1 MRKKAI
7 FGRRLRGFTLVEAIT
22 VIALTG
28 ILASVVARFIVTPVQ
43 GYFASAAR
51 AELTDATDS
60 ALRRIARDLRLALPN
75 SVRIDASGTYMEL
88 LLTKTGGRYLSDEDA
103 PVSGQILDFDDASK
117 TSFQVVGPMPS
128 GPLGSQAITRG
139 DQIVVYNLG
148 PGFSP
153 ADAYN
158 CNSTC
163 NRATVTAVDDTTHTI
178 SLLSNPF
185 AAQSPKF
192 KSPEHH
198 FQVVTTPVT
207 YVCAG
212 GSLTRYWGYP
222 IQATQP
228 VNAAST
234 PLASFN
240 HALLATGVTG
250 CSFSSQSLANTHTG
264 LIDLSL
270 TMQDANNADSGSVTL
285 VQQVHVDNTP

>member
-1 MRKKAI
+1 
-7 FGRRLRGFTLVEAIT
+7 
-22 VIALTG
+22 
-28 ILASVVARFIVTPVQ
+28 VQ

-51 AELTDATDS
+51 AELTDAADT
-60 ALRRIARDLRLALPN
+60 ALRRMARDLRLALPN
-75 SVRIDASGTYMEL
+75 SVRVSANASGTYLEL

-103 PVSGQILDFDDASK
+103 PVIGQILDFDDASK

-128 GPLGSQAITRG
+128 GPLGSQTITPG
-139 DQIVVYNLG
+139 DRIVVYNLG

-158 CNSTC
+158 CNVAC
-163 NRATVTAVDDTTHTI
+163 NRATVSAVDSATHKITL
-178 SLLSNPF
+178 SSNPF
-185 AAQSPKF
+185 AAQAPKF

-198 FQVVTTPVT
+198 FQVVTDPVT

-222 IQATQP
+222 IQAAQP
-228 VNAAST
+228 VN
-234 PLASFN
+234 LASAPLSDAGTS
-240 HALLATGVTG
+240 HALLATGVIG